1 MALKWIHWLSTR
13 FSVCQVKANGCHISY
28 YTVTLGDDSE
38 QQTKSWNGYWVHRCT
53 KYIRACQT
61 KKKLLKFC
69 NILELFKNIKCKW
82 ICCVCVMYIC
92 DDPLFRQ
99 IREPYLNSIC
109 VNVYIMY
116 CTCRLLTM
124 YIVHTNRSSSICYI
138 SVYDDWWGTLTSES
152 YIYYP

>member
-1 MALKWIHWLSTR
+1 MTVSNRPNLGMAI
-13 FSVCQVKANGCHISY
+13 
-28 YTVTLGDDSE
+28 
-38 QQTKSWNGYWVHRCT
+38 GYIGVP

-92 DDPLFRQ
+92 DVPLFRQ
-99 IREPYLNSIC
+99 IRETYLNSIC

-116 CTCRLLTM
+116 CTCRLLTI

-152 YIYYP
+152 YILSITYLYMEHFH